1 MDQTS
6 RLVSVARELA
16 RIRSHDDNDP
26 RVVEIACKYL
36 GFDHRVT
43 FHVDDGAT
51 FIEQQTPGSVRLR
64 IRRCVADDRS
74 WVQRADLDHPR
85 ADSDGLKL
93 LHRNVMAASMLVTED
108 RFPFKL
114 EESTNTWNN
123 GFFAFRDRN
132 QMLQQFRKNG
142 RIYLAQMSR

>member
-1 MDQTS
+1 MTAQ
-6 RLVSVARELA
+6 
-16 RIRSHDDNDP
+16 
-26 RVVEIACKYL
+26 
-36 GFDHRVT
+36 
-43 FHVDDGAT
+43 

-93 LHRNVMAASMLVTED
+93 LHRNVTAASMLVTD

-114 EESTNTWNN
+114 EESTKYLEQRI
-123 GFFAFRDRN
+123 FRI
-132 QMLQQFRKNG
+132 QKP
-142 RIYLAQMSR
+142 